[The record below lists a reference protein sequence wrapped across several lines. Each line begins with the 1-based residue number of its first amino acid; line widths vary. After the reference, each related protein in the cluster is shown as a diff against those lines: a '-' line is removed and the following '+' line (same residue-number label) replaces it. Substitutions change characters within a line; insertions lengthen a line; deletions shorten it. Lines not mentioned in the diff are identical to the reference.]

1 MPSRKIHAEFI
12 RRRRGR
18 AHASGMSASAAR
30 AAVRAT
36 TKSEHR
42 TRSLLRS
49 VERLRDQLLKAEKM
63 VAQRLAAIP
72 AHRRPSA
79 RNLIH
84 YLALRHHDLRRLQT
98 ELTLAGLSSLGRCE
112 AQVLA
117 SVERLLAALR
127 AMNGQPSDAVL
138 ADVPVDHRSGPRAL
152 AKQADLVFGPSPA
165 MRAARI
171 MVTLPGEAANDPE
184 LIARLLAAGM
194 DLARINCAHD
204 GESVWL
210 ALVEQ
215 VRAASLAGGRPC
227 RILMDLAGPKLR
239 TGDVGHGEA
248 VVAWSPDRDHRGRVL
263 RPARVALVYDGI
275 TPSQTVQAVVP
286 MLGDLAQQAR
296 IGDQVVCNDARG
308 KRRRMRVVHV
318 GTHEVIVEATTTA
331 YLVAG
336 ITCQIEREGRR
347 VVCSEVAELPPVEE
361 PVVLNVGD
369 TLVVTADSVGGHPA
383 RRGADGTVCDPA
395 TVPCS
400 LPEVLAQ
407 VKAGERICFDDG
419 KIDGVVRDASPARLV
434 VEITRARDGGAKL
447 RSDKGIN
454 LPDSDLT
461 LPCLTV
467 DDRRHLEFARGHVD
481 LIGLSFVHRAADV
494 AELVDTLSSA
504 PERPGVVLKIE
515 TPQAFD
521 NLPEILLAAL
531 GRVPMGVMV
540 ARGDLAVEVGF
551 ARLAEVQE
559 EILWLCEAAHLPVI
573 WGTQVLETLAK
584 KGMATRAEVTDAA
597 MSVRA
602 ECVML
607 NKGPHIVEAVAF
619 LDDVL
624 VRMQDHQ
631 AKKRTL
637 LRRLSVTRALTKNLG
652 KAHA

>member
-1 MPSRKIHAEFI
+1 
-12 RRRRGR
+12 
-18 AHASGMSASAAR
+18 MSVSAAR
-30 AAVRAT
+30 AAAHAT
-36 TKSEHR
+36 AKPEHR
-42 TRSLLRS
+42 TQRLLQA
-49 VERLRDQLLKAEKM
+49 VERLRDRLLQAEQR
-63 VAQRLAAIP
+63 VAERLAAIP
-72 AHRRPSA
+72 VRRRPSA

-84 YLALRHHDLRRLQT
+84 YLALRHQDLRRLQA
-98 ELTLAGLSSLGRCE
+98 ELELQGLSSLGRCE
-112 AQVLA
+112 SHVLA

-127 AMNGQPSDAVL
+127 AMNGQTVDAGMG
-138 ADVPVDHRSGPRAL
+138 DVPVDHRSGPRAL
-152 AKQADLVFGPSPA
+152 AWQADVVFGRAPA
-165 MRAARI
+165 ARDARI

-204 GESVWL
+204 DETVWL
-210 ALVEQ
+210 ALVRL
-215 VRAASLAGGRPC
+215 VRAASTASGRPC

-248 VVAWSPDRDHRGRVL
+248 VVAWSPERDHRGRVL

-286 MLGDLAQQAR
+286 MMGDLAQQGR

-318 GTHEVIVEATTTA
+318 GTHEIIIEATTTA

-336 ITCQIEREGRR
+336 ITCQIERDGRR
-347 VVCSEVAELPPVEE
+347 VVCSEVAELPPVED
-361 PVVLNVGD
+361 PVLLSMGD
-369 TLVVTADSVGGHPA
+369 MLVVTADPAGGHPA
-383 RRGADGTVCDPA
+383 RRGADGNVCEPA

-419 KIDGVVRDASPARLV
+419 KIEGVVRQASPTHLQ

-454 LPDSDLT
+454 LPDSDLA
-461 LPCLTV
+461 LPCLTAV
-467 DDRRHLEFARGHVD
+467 DRRHLEFARAHVD
-481 LIGLSFVHRAADV
+481 LIGLSFVHRASDV
-494 AELVDTLSSA
+494 VELIDVLSSA
-504 PERPGVVLKIE
+504 GRRPGVVLKIE
-515 TPQAFD
+515 TPQAFE

-607 NKGPHIVEAVAF
+607 NKGPHIVDAVTF

-624 VRMQDHQ
+624 VRMQEHQ
-631 AKKRTL
+631 SKKRTL
-637 LRRLSVTRALTKNLG
+637 LRRLSVTRLLTEHRRIV
-652 KAHA
+652 HA

>member
-1 MPSRKIHAEFI
+1 MPSRNILAEFT
-12 RRRRGR
+12 RRGR
-18 AHASGMSASAAR
+18 GLPHASGMSAPAAR
-30 AAVRAT
+30 AAARAPA
-36 TKSEHR
+36 KPEHR
-42 TRSLLRS
+42 TRRLLHA
-49 VERLRDQLLKAEKM
+49 VERLRDQLLKAEQL
-63 VAQRLAAIP
+63 VEERLAAIP
-72 AHRRPSA
+72 ARRRPSA

-84 YLALRHHDLRRLQT
+84 YLALRHQDLRRLQA
-98 ELTLAGLSSLGRCE
+98 ELALEGLSSLGRCE
-112 AQVLA
+112 AHVLA
-117 SVERLLAALR
+117 SVQRLLAALR
-127 AMNGQPSDAVL
+127 AMNGQLVDATL
-138 ADVPVDHRSGPRAL
+138 ENVPVDHHSGPRTL
-152 AKQADLVFGPSPA
+152 ARQADVVFGPAPA
-165 MRAARI
+165 SRDARI

-184 LIARLLAAGM
+184 LIERLLAAGM

-204 GESVWL
+204 DETVWL
-210 ALVEQ
+210 ALIRL
-215 VRAASLAGGRPC
+215 VRAAAAARGRPC

-248 VVAWSPDRDHRGRVL
+248 VVAWSPERDHRGRVL
-263 RPARVALVYDGI
+263 RPARVALVHGGI
-275 TPSQTVQAVVP
+275 TPSQTVQTVVP
-286 MLGDLAQQAR
+286 MMGDLAQQAR
-296 IGDQVVCNDARG
+296 IGDLVVCNDARG

-318 GTHEVIVEATTTA
+318 GVHEVIIEATTTA

-336 ITCQIEREGRR
+336 ITCQIERDGRW

-361 PVVLNVGD
+361 PVVLNIGD
-369 TLVVTADSVGGHPA
+369 TLVVTADPVAGHPA
-383 RRGADGTVCDPA
+383 CRGADGTVSKPA

-419 KIDGVVRDASPARLV
+419 RIDGVVRQVSPTHLQ

-447 RSDKGIN
+447 RSDKSIN

-461 LPCLTV
+461 LPCLTA
-467 DDRRHLEFARGHVD
+467 DDRRHLAFAREHVD
-481 LIGLSFVHRAADV
+481 LIGLSFVHRATDV
-494 AELVDTLSSA
+494 AELVDALLST
-504 PERPGVVLKIE
+504 PQRPGVVLKIE
-515 TPQAFD
+515 TPQAFS
-521 NLPEILLAAL
+521 NLPDILLAAL

-607 NKGPHIVEAVAF
+607 NKGPHIVEAVTF
-619 LDDVL
+619 LNDVL
-624 VRMQDHQ
+624 ERMQEHQ

-637 LRRLSVTRALTKNLG
+637 LRRLSVTGELPDNLR
-652 KAHA
+652 KSHA